1 MYSLDFAAQVS
12 RICMDE
18 IRRRGLRERKIL
30 RKSVPNSVLLLKVF
44 RKQNCTADDLTHVSI
59 HSVAT
64 LMQDTLWCCQERIVP
79 KKVWRVINYETCT
92 LNDLSRFIS
101 KRGENL
107 LVEILDFLVQVMRHK
122 EENQM
127 DAYHLGEAM
136 GKVTLG
142 PADCDPII
150 AEKAGHFLTR
160 MIIEHSKTIHGEKQL
175 LFRVD
180 SGFAWP
186 TITTKKPMSKSEAAR
201 AKAKSY
207 NRLIKK
213 IRKRNFDPLNNANI
227 ALYSLLEDD
236 YQQDP
241 PASQEP
247 YLSIFSK
254 RLEPSDA
261 ILSPVLFRLVTEA
274 SKAIEPIPQDPF
286 ANSYLFKSKSVIEN
300 QVRIAFDDFMP
311 LIQATTPRYM
321 DHNSSY
327 LNEKT
332 SVPNSSNKS
341 HLKLINNSISN
352 MKINLRKHK
361 SQGGMPQPVACTII
375 QEEQEEQPQ
384 QRLPATVTPTPPIV
398 YQKQPRHEDI
408 ITSTLDQDT
417 LLYTSEYSA
426 TTTTAAS
433 SNHSNSKQSKQHQVK
448 SMMKRVIKIGTIVPM
463 KKTTIY

>member
-18 IRRRGLRERKIL
+18 IRNRGLRERKIL

-92 LNDLSRFIS
+92 LNELSRFIS

-107 LVEILDFLVQVMRHK
+107 LVEILDFLVQLMRYK

-160 MIIEHSKTIHGEKQL
+160 MIIEHSKTIHGEKQS
-175 LFRVD
+175 LFRAED
-180 SGFAWP
+180 SRFAWP
-186 TITTKKPMSKSEAAR
+186 SVSIAKPMSKSEAAR

-213 IRKRNFDPLNNANI
+213 IRTRNFDPLQVADV
-227 ALYSLLEDD
+227 ALISLLEDD
-236 YQQDP
+236 FQ
-241 PASQEP
+241 QEP
-247 YLSIFSK
+247 PSYNEPYISIFSK
-254 RLEPSDA
+254 SLEPSDA

-274 SKAIEPIPQDPF
+274 SKAIVPIPKDPF
-286 ANSYLFKSKSVIEN
+286 ANTYLSNKTKIEN
-300 QVRIAFDDFMP
+300 QVRIAFDDFVP
-311 LIQATTPRYM
+311 LIQSTATSRRHM
-321 DHNSSY
+321 DHGY
-327 LNEKT
+327 MNEKT
-332 SVPNSSNKS
+332 FVSNNNNHKNKSLNMINSSIS
-341 HLKLINNSISN
+341 HMKL
-352 MKINLRKHK
+352 NLRKHK
-361 SQGGMPQPVACTII
+361 SQGGGAFDVVGEETLPVAV
-375 QEEQEEQPQ
+375 P
-384 QRLPATVTPTPPIV
+384 PAVI
-398 YQKQPRHEDI
+398 YQKPRHEDVI
-408 ITSTLDQDT
+408 SNKHSLDQPD
-417 LLYTSEYSA
+417 LYSSQYSA
-426 TTTTAAS
+426 TTTDTTTTTFS
-433 SNHSNSKQSKQHQVK
+433 SNHSSNHSSSHKQGKHHQMK
-448 SMMKRVIKIGTIVPM
+448 SMMKRVIKIGTIAPM